1 MKNQLLSSDDV
12 LKKIGASDFRS
23 ITKSQLVEFVSSI
36 PEMDKETAIKCIEQ
50 FPEFRS
56 HAKEIVGE
64 LYSVCNNIMEN
75 GRESQVDAINAYK
88 TILDD
93 LGQLL
98 ERDSIDENERFMIT
112 ERMVE
117 VADRIA
123 ELHREHNHFLQNL
136 AAMASC
142 VAGLA
147 LTIGG
152 TLLGVKMID
161 RK

>member
-64 LYSVCNNIMEN
+64 LYSVCNSIMEN
-75 GRESQVDAINAYK
+75 SRESQVDAINAYK

-98 ERDSIDENERFMIT
+98 ERDFIDENERFMIT